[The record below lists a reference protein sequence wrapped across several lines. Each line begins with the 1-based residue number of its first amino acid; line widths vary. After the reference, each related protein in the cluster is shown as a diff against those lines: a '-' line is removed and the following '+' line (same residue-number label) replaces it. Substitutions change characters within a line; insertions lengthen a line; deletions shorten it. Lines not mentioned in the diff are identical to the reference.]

1 MINKQ
6 KILEISKSFYTK
18 FKSLSKPKQFGIAI
32 GAILIILL
40 VSNND
45 DKNSSRSE
53 LNNTSSNQRR
63 SNSNQRKADI
73 NLALSKKT
81 LKLPYKIGDLT
92 ITKMSANRDF
102 FSFNIPKNGTN
113 KQIEW
118 KVDVKNQ
125 TNSEISAV
133 INICDSYST
142 AVGNVRLEHGYLAD
156 CNPIELRMLPAS
168 ISRNKKFA
176 VSNAWFYRGDTLQIC
191 IQGQGCYQQTF
202 IDKPL

>member
-1 MINKQ
+1 MINKE
-6 KILEISKSFYTK
+6 KVLNIFKSSYIK
-18 FKSLSKPKQFGIAI
+18 FKSLSRPKQVGIAL

-40 VSNND
+40 VSKNN
-45 DKNSSRSE
+45 DKNSSGSE
-53 LNNTSSNQRR
+53 LNNSSSAQTST
-63 SNSNQRKADI
+63 NSNQRKANL

-92 ITKMSANRDF
+92 ITKMSASRDF
-102 FSFNIPKNGTN
+102 FSFNVPKNGTN
-113 KQIEW
+113 KEITW
-118 KVDVKNQ
+118 KVDIENQ

-142 AVGNVRLEHGYLAD
+142 AVGNVRLEQGYLAD
-156 CNPIELRMLPAS
+156 CNPINLRMLPSS
-168 ISRNKKFA
+168 ISRNNNFA

>member
-1 MINKQ
+1 MINKE
-6 KILEISKSFYTK
+6 KVLNIFKSSYIK
-18 FKSLSKPKQFGIAI
+18 FKSLSRPKQVGIAL

-40 VSNND
+40 VSKNN
-45 DKNSSRSE
+45 DKNSSGSE
-53 LNNTSSNQRR
+53 LNNSSSAQTST
-63 SNSNQRKADI
+63 NSNQRKANL

-92 ITKMSANRDF
+92 ITKMSASRDF
-102 FSFNIPKNGTN
+102 FSFNVPKNGTN
-113 KQIEW
+113 KEIKW
-118 KVDVKNQ
+118 KVDVENQ

-133 INICDSYST
+133 IKICDSYST
-142 AVGNVRLEHGYLAD
+142 AVGNVRLEQGYLAD
-156 CNPIELRMLPAS
+156 CNPIELRMLPSS
-168 ISRNKKFA
+168 ISRNNTFA

>member
-1 MINKQ
+1 M
-6 KILEISKSFYTK
+6 KIKEKVLKIFKFSYGK
-18 FKSLSKPKQFGIAI
+18 FKSLSKPKQLGIVI

-40 VSNND
+40 ISKNN
-45 DKNSSRSE
+45 DKNSSGSE
-53 LNNTSSNQRR
+53 LNNISNSQTST
-63 SNSNQRKADI
+63 NSNQRKASL

-92 ITKMSANRDF
+92 ITNMTASRDF
-102 FSFNIPKNGTN
+102 YYLPKNGTN
-113 KQIEW
+113 KQISW
-118 KVDVKNQ
+118 KVDIENQ

-133 INICDSYST
+133 INVCDSYST
-142 AVGNVRLEHGYLAD
+142 SVGNIRLGQAYLAD
-156 CNPIELRMLPAS
+156 CNPIELRMLPSS
-168 ISRNKKFA
+168 ISRNKIFA

>member
-1 MINKQ
+1 MINKE
-6 KILEISKSFYTK
+6 KVFNIFKSSYIK
-18 FKSLSKPKQFGIAI
+18 FKSLSRPKQVGIAL

-40 VSNND
+40 VSKNND
-45 DKNSSRSE
+45 NNSTGSDLNNSSSAQTTT
-53 LNNTSSNQRR
+53 NG
-63 SNSNQRKADI
+63 NQRKANL

-92 ITKMSANRDF
+92 ITKMSASRDF
-102 FSFNIPKNGTN
+102 YFNAPKNGTN
-113 KQIEW
+113 KEIIW
-118 KVDVKNQ
+118 KVDVENQ

-142 AVGNVRLEHGYLAD
+142 AVGNVRLEQGYLAD
-156 CNPIELRMLPAS
+156 CNPIELRMLPSS
-168 ISRNKKFA
+168 ISRNNKFA